1 MIATE
6 NRGVWRAHG
15 WRLLHHTK
23 STSRRRSA
31 ILSITKRRVI
41 TVIAAIVYPV
51 LLLWVLRDL
60 LAPSWGYMGFNYLPP
75 ESLLFAVTTVLF
87 AVVPALWMPLTG
99 VRPGSV
105 IVWIMYLLAYV
116 PSQIMPVFSSGKV
129 FRDFFDHQLSLLS
142 GVIILAVMSAFPVVR
157 LPRPKVSAT
166 VFWAGVAALS
176 LASYALIVAEFGLP
190 TQLPGIYDVYN
201 VRSDFEEL
209 TVTANP
215 IIGMLMNWQQ
225 KVVNP
230 LLIAYGVV
238 RRKPIALA
246 GGLIGQLL
254 LYSFAGHKTVL
265 FSAFMVF
272 GILIGLWKG
281 ARYFAPVI
289 VVGLISLVTLLAT
302 MDIAAN
308 SLALTSLF
316 VRRMILLPGLL
327 TGHYFE
333 YFSTHEMAHSLG
345 PLLTPFF
352 ENPYGISL
360 PRVIGGEYFGSDSV
374 AANANMW
381 ADAFANFGVVGIV
394 TFSVILGVIIW
405 IFNSLALERDYRL
418 VGSLA
423 GLSAWTLCNSGLG
436 VSLLTHGIAF
446 ALVIVYFM
454 PHMAQDRDGDSSA
467 TPELER
473 SGRGNKRR
481 APATFGERR

>member
-1 MIATE
+1 
-6 NRGVWRAHG
+6 
-15 WRLLHHTK
+15 
-23 STSRRRSA
+23 
-31 ILSITKRRVI
+31 
-41 TVIAAIVYPV
+41 
-51 LLLWVLRDL
+51 
-60 LAPSWGYMGFNYLPP
+60 
-75 ESLLFAVTTVLF
+75 
-87 AVVPALWMPLTG
+87 
-99 VRPGSV
+99 
-105 IVWIMYLLAYV
+105 
-116 PSQIMPVFSSGKV
+116 
-129 FRDFFDHQLSLLS
+129 
-142 GVIILAVMSAFPVVR
+142 
-157 LPRPKVSAT
+157 

-176 LASYALIVAEFGLP
+176 VVSYALIVAEFGLP

-215 IIGMLMNWQQ
+215 IISMLMNWQQ

-238 RRKPIALA
+238 RKKPIALV

-265 FSAFMVF
+265 FSALMVF

-281 ARYFAPVI
+281 AKYFGPII
-289 VVGLISLVTLLAT
+289 VTGLISLVTLLAT
-302 MDIAAN
+302 VDLAAN

-333 YFSTHEMAHSLG
+333 YFSTHQMAQSLG

-352 ENPYGISL
+352 DNPYDISL
-360 PRVIGGEYFGSDSV
+360 PRIIGGEYFGSDDV

-381 ADAFANFGVVGIV
+381 ADAFANFGVIGIV
-394 TFSVILGVIIW
+394 SFSVILGVIIW
-405 IFNSLALERDYRL
+405 VFNSLALERDYRI

-454 PHMAQDRDGDSSA
+454 PHMERKRDDDTSVV
-467 TPELER
+467 PESEPY
-473 SGRGNKRR
+473 GRGNKRQ
-481 APATFGERR
+481 APFTFAESR